1 MTKTVVGVYESL
13 SVAHQVIHEL
23 VNAGFDRNQL
33 SLVANDANNSY
44 AGFMSDNGGTRG
56 GASDTGSDVAKGA
69 GIGAALGGLGGLLL
83 GLGALAIPG
92 VGPVIAAGPL
102 AAALTGAG
110 IGAATGGMVGALAD
124 LGIPDEEANIY
135 SESVRRGN
143 VLVVAQVTD
152 SRVNEAA
159 RIMESGGLVD
169 IDRHAESWRS
179 EGWRHFDATS
189 QPYSATATTD
199 QRTAMPRQG
208 VTTGTTTTRATSGQ
222 NEETFEIVEEDIK
235 IGKRAV
241 QEGGVRVRSFVRE
254 IPVEEEVRLR
264 EEEVHVERR
273 PVNRPA
279 TAADLSNFRE
289 GTVEMTE
296 MHEEAVIGKE
306 ARVVE
311 EVTVRKDVTE
321 HVERIHDTV
330 RRTEVEVE
338 QIQGGATRSAT
349 GISDYSVYESDF
361 RTHFNTNFGQRGGQ
375 FNTYQPAYRYGHT
388 LASDNRYQGRQ
399 WRDIETDARR
409 DWESRN
415 PNSRWDDVKDA
426 IQYSWSQVRG
436 RS

>member
-1 MTKTVVGVYESL
+1 MAKTVVGVYDNL
-13 SVAHQVIHEL
+13 SIAHQVIHEL
-23 VNAGFDRNQL
+23 VNAGFDRNQI

-44 AGFMSDNGGTRG
+44 AGHMSDNGGTRG
-56 GASDTGSDVAKGA
+56 GSSDVDGGDVAKGA

-110 IGAATGGMVGALAD
+110 IGAATGGIVGALAD

-143 VLVVAQVTD
+143 VLVVAQVND
-152 SRVNEAA
+152 ARVNEAA

-179 EGWRHFDATS
+179 EGWRRFDANS
-189 QPYSATATTD
+189 QPYRATATTD
-199 QRTAMPRQG
+199 QRTAMPSQG
-208 VTTGTTTTRATSGQ
+208 TTTGTTRATSGR

-241 QEGGVRVRSFVRE
+241 QEGGVRVRSYIRE

-289 GTVEMTE
+289 GTIEMTE
-296 MHEEAVIGKE
+296 MHEEAVIAKE

-311 EVTVRKDVTE
+311 EVTVRKDVE
-321 HVERIHDTV
+321 ERVERVHDTV

-338 QIQGGATRSAT
+338 QIQGGATSL
-349 GISDYSVYESDF
+349 SDYSVYDSDF
-361 RTHFNTNFGQRGGQ
+361 RTHFNSNFAQRGGQ

-388 LASDNRYQGRQ
+388 LAGDSRYQGRQ
-399 WRDIETDARR
+399 WNDIETDARR

-415 PNSRWDDVKDA
+415 PNSRWDDVRDA
-426 IQYSWSQVRG
+426 VQYSWSHVRG